1 MFQGELQKRLDLLDG
16 NLVLASDSQMHLKEK
31 NEKGKADLTLNLQ
44 NPVSYLTDWKITSL
58 GIFRIKNVRTTSFLN
73 KKVTAGCYIFLN

>member
-31 NEKGKADLTLNLQ
+31 REREGRFNFESAKSL
-44 NPVSYLTDWKITSL
+44 YLI
-58 GIFRIKNVRTTSFLN
+58 
-73 KKVTAGCYIFLN
+73 